1 LADIL
6 CDKYHFQMYK
16 NLTTVQVRYGETDQ
30 MGYVYHGNYAQY
42 IELGRLSWLKS
53 LGLSYKEMEKNGI
66 MLPVYSLNIRYIKPA
81 FYDDILTIE
90 TNLKELPSVRITFE
104 YKIFN
109 SLNEL
114 LTTAETTLIFVN
126 ISTGKPMR
134 CPQEIVNKVLKASVL

>member
-1 LADIL
+1 
-6 CDKYHFQMYK
+6 MYK
-16 NLTTVQVRYGETDQ
+16 NITTVQVRYGETDQ

-42 IELGRLSWLKS
+42 VELGRLSWLKS

-66 MLPVYSLNIRYIKPA
+66 MLPVYSLNIKYIKPA
-81 FYDDILTIE
+81 YYDDILTVE

-114 LTTAETTLIFVN
+114 LTTAVTTLIFVN
-126 ISTGKPMR
+126 TSTGKPMR
-134 CPQEIVNKVLKASVL
+134 CPDEIVEKVLKASAL

>member
-1 LADIL
+1 
-6 CDKYHFQMYK
+6 
-16 NLTTVQVRYGETDQ
+16 

-114 LTTAETTLIFVN
+114 LTTAVTTLIFVN
-126 ISTGKPMR
+126 TSTGKPMR
-134 CPQEIVNKVLKASVL
+134 CPQEIVEKVLKASAL